1 MARTATPEL
10 TPIAHRTGRDMDVN
24 TTWDHI
30 GRRTLMLA
38 EARNL
43 AYSNENSYV
52 QFDAMRKRVFVQ
64 LAADD
69 TYSVETGTI
78 RKVDHLPTYTV
89 KAQTH
94 GVYAEQLA
102 ETVRDMLGL

>member
-1 MARTATPEL
+1 MTHTAPALE
-10 TPIAHRTGRDMDVN
+10 PIIHRPGRDMDVN

-30 GRRTLMLA
+30 GRRTLALA
-38 EARNL
+38 GARNL

-102 ETVRDMLGL
+102 ETVRTMLGI

>member
-1 MARTATPEL
+1 MTHTVLE
-10 TPIAHRTGRDMDVN
+10 PIAHRTPGRDMDVN
-24 TTWDHI
+24 TTWRHI
-30 GRRTLMLA
+30 GRRTTLMLA
-38 EARNL
+38 GARNL

-69 TYSVETGTI
+69 TYSVETGVI

-94 GVYAEQLA
+94 GVHAEQLA
-102 ETVRDMLGL
+102 ETVRTMLGI